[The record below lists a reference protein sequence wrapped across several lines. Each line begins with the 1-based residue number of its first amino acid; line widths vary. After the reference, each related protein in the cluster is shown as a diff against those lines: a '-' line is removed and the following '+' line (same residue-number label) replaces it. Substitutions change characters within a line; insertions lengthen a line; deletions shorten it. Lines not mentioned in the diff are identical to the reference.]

1 MATAHLIKRNMNLDG
16 LLPTETFS
24 AILGLARAA
33 SPVSTWTP
41 PNSGGEVRVPIWDHR
56 HQVKLTG
63 ADAPTEDELPRFLAN
78 NPACSVYS
86 SLSPSECHH
95 SDGGCHEDDELP
107 CLDNRVLERPT
118 ARKRGLSPTPAGV
131 GEDSSRRRPNGDAA
145 AGTSAASS
153 TGLWPRVHH
162 LVWQRGD
169 APVAD
174 SEAAGHGVARVVW
187 LRGSASGSDIEP
199 SLLSS
204 PSPI

>member
-1 MATAHLIKRNMNLDG
+1 MSSVVFCPSFAAAAAEGCHTGEEDSGPTLRQVAGSFVATAHLIKRNMNLDG

-131 GEDSSRRRPNGDAA
+131 GEDSSRRRPNRGCKVVEV
-145 AGTSAASS
+145 GT
-153 TGLWPRVHH
+153 
-162 LVWQRGD
+162 
-169 APVAD
+169 
-174 SEAAGHGVARVVW
+174 
-187 LRGSASGSDIEP
+187 
-199 SLLSS
+199 
-204 PSPI
+204 